1 MKKIIVFALFS
12 ILILISC
19 TDTEKD
25 RCPIFI
31 NPEAKDYANYLIDVA
46 GSFVPTMKTINLYSK
61 PKNPSAPLSNLSDA
75 QLDKMVT
82 YWKRIDG
89 GTIAPK
95 EFTLHWTV
103 VIPAGGSATLNNVPL
118 MANEQLLE
126 MPFLQL
132 FPENGG
138 RDPETGN
145 LVIVCQAETYFY
157 CHTVQGCD
165 IIAGPMYTT
174 FEFYYGGAK

>member
-1 MKKIIVFALFS
+1 MKKVIIFALFS
-12 ILILISC
+12 ILILTSC
-19 TDTEKD
+19 TDKEKD
-25 RCPIFI
+25 PCPISI
-31 NPEAKDYANYLIDVA
+31 NPEAKDYENYLIDVA
-46 GSFVPTMKTINLYSK
+46 GGTVPTMKTINLYSEG
-61 PKNPSAPLSNLSDA
+61 KNPSASLSNLNDA
-75 QLDKMVT
+75 QLDKIVT
-82 YWKRIDG
+82 YWERIDG

-95 EFTLHWTV
+95 PFTLHWSL

-118 MANEQLLE
+118 MANEQLSE

-132 FPENGG
+132 LPENGG

-145 LVIVCQAETYFY
+145 LIIVCRAKTYFY

-165 IIAGPMYTT
+165 IKPIPMYTT

>member
-1 MKKIIVFALFS
+1 MKKIIVFAVFS
-12 ILILISC
+12 ILILTSC
-19 TDTEKD
+19 TDKEKD
-25 RCPIFI
+25 PCPIFI
-31 NPEAKDYANYLIDVA
+31 NPEAKEYANYLIDV
-46 GSFVPTMKTINLYSK
+46 GGGDVPTMDKIILYSEG
-61 PKNPSAPLSNLSDA
+61 KNPNASLSNLNDA

-82 YWKRIDG
+82 YWERIDG

-95 EFTLHWTV
+95 PFALHWSV
-103 VIPAGGSATLNNVPL
+103 VIPAGGSATLNDVPL
-118 MANEQLLE
+118 MSSEQLYE

-138 RDPETGN
+138 IDPETGN
-145 LVIVCQAETYFY
+145 LVIVCRAKTYFY

>member
-1 MKKIIVFALFS
+1 MKKIIIFAVFS
-12 ILILISC
+12 IFLLASC
-19 TDTEKD
+19 TDKEKD
-25 RCPIFI
+25 PCPIFI
-31 NPEAKDYANYLIDVA
+31 NPEAKDYENYLIDLTQGV
-46 GSFVPTMKTINLYSK
+46 VPTMKTINLYSEA
-61 PKNPSAPLSNLSDA
+61 KNPSASLSSLDDA
-75 QLDKMVT
+75 QLDYMVT
-82 YWKRIDG
+82 YWKREDG

-95 EFTLHWTV
+95 PFTLHWSI

-118 MANEQLLE
+118 MASEQLLE

-132 FPENGG
+132 LPENGG

-145 LVIVCQAETYFY
+145 LVIVCRADTYFY

-165 IIAGPMYTT
+165 IVAGPMHTT

>member
-1 MKKIIVFALFS
+1 MKKIIIFALFS
-12 ILILISC
+12 IFLLTSC
-19 TDTEKD
+19 TDKEKD
-25 RCPIFI
+25 PCPIFI

-46 GSFVPTMKTINLYSK
+46 GGVVPTIKTINLYSEG
-61 PKNPSAPLSNLSDA
+61 KNPDASLSNLNDA

-82 YWKRIDG
+82 YWERIDG
-89 GTIAPK
+89 GTITPK
-95 EFTLHWTV
+95 PFTLHWSV
-103 VIPAGGSATLNNVPL
+103 VIPAGGSSTLNDVPL
-118 MANEQLLE
+118 MASEQLSE

-145 LVIVCQAETYFY
+145 LVIVCRAKTYFY
-157 CHTVQGCD
+157 SHTVQGCD
-165 IIAGPMYTT
+165 IVSSPMYTT